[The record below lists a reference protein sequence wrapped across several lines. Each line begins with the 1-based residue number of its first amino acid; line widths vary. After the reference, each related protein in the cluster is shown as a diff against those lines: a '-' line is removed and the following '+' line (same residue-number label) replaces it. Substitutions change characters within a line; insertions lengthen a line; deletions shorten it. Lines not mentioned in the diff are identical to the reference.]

1 MEGKMAKRKFAG
13 VLMAESQLTATPV
26 VQLLPDDIVG
36 QTQPDQL
43 LSPQKSCENSQDLP
57 SIPASQEILNTTTP
71 AKSTV
76 DAASGQI
83 VTPISVVKERKRRI
97 IVDDD
102 DESPTWQ
109 RGFKRTRGRG
119 RGSRGRGGLNRN
131 SQHRL
136 QMLSSPEKSRDA
148 SIFTTPE
155 VSLFECFIVYI

>member
-1 MEGKMAKRKFAG
+1 MEGKVAKRKFAG
-13 VLMAESQLTATPV
+13 VLMADTQLTATPV
-26 VQLLPDDIVG
+26 VQLLPEDIVG

-43 LSPQKSCENSQDLP
+43 LSPEKLSENSQGLP
-57 SIPASQEILNTTTP
+57 SIPNPQEILNSTTP

-83 VTPISVVKERKRRI
+83 VTPVSAIKERKRRI

-119 RGSRGRGGLNRN
+119 RGARGRGGLNR

-148 SIFTTPE
+148 SVFTTPE
-155 VSLFECFIVYI
+155 VS

>member
-1 MEGKMAKRKFAG
+1 MP
-13 VLMAESQLTATPV
+13 ESQLTVTPV
-26 VQLLPDDIVG
+26 VQILPEDVVEQTSETG
-36 QTQPDQL
+36 QTPPDQL

-57 SIPASQEILNTTTP
+57 SIPTSQEILNSTTP

-76 DAASGQI
+76 DAASGQN
-83 VTPISVVKERKRRI
+83 VTPSSVIKERKRRI

-119 RGSRGRGGLNRN
+119 RGSRGRGGLNRG

-155 VSLFECFIVYI
+155 VS